1 MSELSMLNQ
10 ENLAMKVFT
19 KVVAVSVAIFIA
31 LTGSIAVAEETLS
44 ISAAPASEGS
54 IDESRSRFSYQIEP
68 GQSVS
73 DEYFIQNT
81 GTVDQTVVVYA
92 TDAFNS
98 ENGDFALLDTAENP
112 KDVGTWVVFEGGT
125 SRVDLILKPGES
137 RIVEFTM
144 NVPAEATP
152 GDHAGGIIVSAQS
165 APGQVS
171 LDRRIATRLYARVAG
186 DLVPQ
191 IVIGSVEAVYEGE
204 FFNPFGGTATIT
216 TSLSNT
222 GNVSLGADVIAGVNG
237 IFGIPLAQPSAIEV
251 PELLPGT
258 TRTYTFEVTGVGAW
272 VYLNPYVTLEGT
284 IDPDAFDPGPMPSID
299 RNVVLFV
306 VPWHFLLL
314 LAAVGVLLIQLR
326 SRERANEKRAQE
338 WVAYAAAQAAQ
349 EKQDSK

>member
-1 MSELSMLNQ
+1 MLIFEKWPQ
-10 ENLAMKVFT
+10 KAFSRLLAVF
-19 KVVAVSVAIFIA
+19 VAIAIA
-31 LTGSIAVAEETLS
+31 MTGSIAFAEEILS

-54 IDESRSRFSYQIEP
+54 IDESRSRFSYQIDP

-98 ENGDFALLDTAENP
+98 ESGDFALLDTAENP
-112 KDVGTWVVFEGGT
+112 TDVGSWVVFGGGEA
-125 SRVDLILKPGES
+125 RLDLVLKPGES
-137 RIVEFTM
+137 RIIEFTL
-144 NVPAEATP
+144 NVPAEASP
-152 GDHAGGIIVSAQS
+152 GDHAGGIVVSAQTLG
-165 APGQVS
+165 GQVS

-191 IVIGSVEAVYEGE
+191 IAIGSVEAVYEGE

-216 TSLSNT
+216 TTLSNT
-222 GNVSLGADVIAGVNG
+222 GNVSLGADVVAGVNG
-237 IFGIPLAQPSAIEV
+237 IFGIPLAQPSTIEV

-272 VYLNPYVTLEGT
+272 VYLNPYVKLVGT
-284 IDPDAFDPGPMPSID
+284 IDSDAFDPGPMPSID

-314 LAAVGVLLIQLR
+314 LVAVGVLLIQLR
-326 SRERANEKRAQE
+326 SRARANEKRAQD